1 MIYIHIFCVLQSRV
15 ASTKTILTFNK
26 QQLQFPINCTD
37 GNSTATCSSYYPT
50 TFEFDGDS
58 STTSCPDYFRWIHED
73 LKPWEST
80 GITRDMVERGRNVSH
95 FRLVIVN
102 GKVYVQNL
110 DKVYETRDVFT
121 VWGVLQLIRLYPG
134 KIPDLDLMFQCGD
147 KPVVLKKHFQGPQ
160 AMPPPP
166 VFHYCGDEISHDIV
180 FPDWSFWGW

>member
-1 MIYIHIFCVLQSRV
+1 MFLQSRIT
-15 ASTKTILTFNK
+15 STSFLKTIIIFNK
-26 QQLQFPINCTD
+26 QQLQFPLNCTD
-37 GNSTATCSSYYPT
+37 KNTAATCSSYYPT
-50 TFEFDGDS
+50 TLEFDDD

-73 LKPWEST
+73 LKPWKST

-102 GKVYVQNL
+102 GKVYVQKL
-110 DKVYETRDVFT
+110 GKVYQTRDVFT
-121 VWGVLQLIRLYPG
+121 IWGILQLLRLYPG

-147 KPVVLKKHFQGPQ
+147 KTVILKKNFQGPQ
-160 AMPPPP
+160 ALSPPP